1 MVVVGLALTLAG
13 TGAATAASARRL
25 MEADDQRPPAV
36 TRPQAAPLWLTPYAT
51 AANECPGLDP
61 LLLVAIHDIETG
73 RDPAGEVSSAGAVGP
88 LQFLPDTWARYGTDA
103 NGNGITTA
111 YDLEDALAA
120 ATALLCANG
129 GGSPADVGVAIWNYN
144 HSWQY
149 VAAVEARVA
158 DLHDRMSR

>member
-13 TGAATAASARRL
+13 TGAAAASARRFTQAA
-25 MEADDQRPPAV
+25 EQQPPAV
-36 TRPQAAPLWLTPYAT
+36 TRPQRAPSWLNEYST
-51 AANECPGLDP
+51 AADNCPGLDP
-61 LLLVAIHDIETG
+61 LVLVAIHDVETG

-88 LQFLPDTWARYGTDA
+88 LQFMPDTWARYGTDA
-103 NGNGITTA
+103 NGNGVTTA

-129 GGSPADVGVAIWNYN
+129 GGSPSEIGVAIWNYN

-149 VAAVEARVA
+149 VAAVQARVA
-158 DLHDRMSR
+158 ELHDRMAR